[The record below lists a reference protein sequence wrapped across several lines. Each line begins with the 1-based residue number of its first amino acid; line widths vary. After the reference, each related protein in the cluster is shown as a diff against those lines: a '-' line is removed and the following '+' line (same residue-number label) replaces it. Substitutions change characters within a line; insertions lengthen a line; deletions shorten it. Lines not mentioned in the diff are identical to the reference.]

1 MPKKRQSNI
10 NIFLGIAVIIIGSI
24 GSLFWGLGLA
34 LQNTQLLWIG
44 RLMVASL
51 PFIVVLIER
60 FIK

>member
-1 MPKKRQSNI
+1 MAKKGQSNA
-10 NIFLGIAVIIIGSI
+10 NIFLGIAVMIIGVV

-34 LQNTQLLWIG
+34 LQSSQLLWIG
-44 RLMVASL
+44 RLIVASL